1 MRIRS
6 CELCSVARSPRG
18 LCVLAGYTHCH
29 VARAVPRR
37 HARRFVQSRLRSAT
51 RSRVAGR
58 RFALPFG
65 RFGPAKR
72 STYSIACHVGYI
84 GIPTCTLNTAELSA
98 SSLYRPTAVCYHSKA
113 KRHTRVCVRGS
124 GGGRS
129 IPRYRVRLAS
139 ILGTSCARYLLGIKG
154 MCRSKV
160 NPFYVHV

>member
-72 STYSIACHVGYI
+72 STYSIACHVGSI

-98 SSLYRPTAVCYHSKA
+98 SSLYRPTAVCYYIQ
-113 KRHTRVCVRGS
+113 KRKCTRARFAFAGGDRGEVRS
-124 GGGRS
+124 A
-129 IPRYRVRLAS
+129 IPRSLSFNFGDVV
-139 ILGTSCARYLLGIKG
+139 C
-154 MCRSKV
+154 
-160 NPFYVHV
+160 